1 MMHSFASYTQT
12 SLNALQF
19 NLKSQDAINKK
30 QEILTGIAHHYKS
43 NPTSILFV
51 GFSPLILG
59 VTYKQVFVT
68 GITEETKIY
77 LDASDIKYT
86 YIDLKD
92 LIGYKKQF
100 SWVVAGDEYFT
111 FANTEEE
118 QQASVEI
125 IASLAKDLIVTTL
138 RDYKNQNFKDRE
150 FSQPQAVYNH
160 SDSLVFL
167 EYHKYEYSDKNAWA
181 TTVYEMQDDKMQ
193 AHGPFPRRAM
203 FFKQLAK
210 FSIDAGAKQ
219 FYVHKDLMYKSLIRK
234 NYEHVIS
241 ISI

>member
-1 MMHSFASYTQT
+1 MTNSFASYTQA

-30 QEILTGIAHHYKS
+30 QEILTGIAAYYKS

-51 GFSPLILG
+51 GFSPLIMG
-59 VTYKQVFVT
+59 VTYKQIFVT
-68 GITEETKIY
+68 NITSETKNY

-86 YIDLKD
+86 YIDTKD
-92 LIGYKKQF
+92 LSGYKKQF

-111 FANTEEE
+111 FADTEEE
-118 QQASVEI
+118 QQTSVASIVE
-125 IASLAKDLIVTTL
+125 LAKDLIVTTL

-181 TTVYEMQDDKMQ
+181 TTVYEMQDNNTKSY
-193 AHGPFPRRAM
+193 GPFSRRAM

-210 FSIDAGAKQ
+210 FSIDAGARQ
-219 FYVHKDLMYKSLIRK
+219 FYVHKDLMYKSLIKK

>member
-1 MMHSFASYTQT
+1 MTHSFASYTQA

-30 QEILTGIAHHYKS
+30 QEILTGIAAHYKS

-77 LDASDIKYT
+77 LDSSDIKYT

-181 TTVYEMQDDKMQ
+181 TMVYEMQDTSTKSY
-193 AHGPFPRRAM
+193 GPFSRRAM

>member
-1 MMHSFASYTQT
+1 MLNSFANYTQT

-30 QEILTGIAHHYKS
+30 QEILTGIATHYKS

-59 VTYKQVFVT
+59 VSYKQVFVT
-68 GITEETKIY
+68 AVTEETKNY
-77 LDASDIKYT
+77 LDSSGIKYT
-86 YIDLKD
+86 YIDIKD
-92 LIGYKKQF
+92 LPNYKKHF

-111 FANTEEE
+111 FANSEEA
-118 QQASVEI
+118 QQKSVEI
-125 IASLAKDLIVTTL
+125 IAELAKDLVVTTL

-167 EYHKYEYSDKNAWA
+167 EYHKYEYADKNAWA
-181 TTVYEMQDDKMQ
+181 TMVYEMQDGKTQ
-193 AHGPFPRRAM
+193 SYGPFARRAM

-210 FSIDAGAKQ
+210 FSIDAGAKH

>member
-1 MMHSFASYTQT
+1 MTQGFASYTQA

-30 QEILTGIAHHYKS
+30 QEILTGIAAHYKS

-51 GFSPLILG
+51 GFSPLMLG
-59 VTYKQVFVT
+59 VTYKQIFVT
-68 GITEETKIY
+68 NITAETKNY

-86 YIDLKD
+86 YIDTND
-92 LIGYKKQF
+92 LPGYKKQF

-111 FANTEEE
+111 FARTEEE
-118 QQASVEI
+118 QQTSVEI

-160 SDSLVFL
+160 SDSMVFL

-181 TTVYEMQDDKMQ
+181 TTVYEMQDANTKSY
-193 AHGPFPRRAM
+193 GPFSRRAM

-210 FSIDAGAKQ
+210 FSIDAGARQ
-219 FYVHKDLMYKSLIRK
+219 FYVHKDLMYKSLIRR

>member
-1 MMHSFASYTQT
+1 MTHSFASYTQA

-30 QEILTGIAHHYKS
+30 QEILTGIAAHYKS

-77 LDASDIKYT
+77 LDSSDIKYT

-181 TTVYEMQDDKMQ
+181 TMVYEMQDTSTKSY
-193 AHGPFPRRAM
+193 GPFSRRAM

-210 FSIDAGAKQ
+210 FSIDAGARQ

>member
-1 MMHSFASYTQT
+1 MPLSFATYTYT
-12 SLNALQF
+12 SLNALKF

-30 QEILTGIAHHYKS
+30 QEILSGIEHHYKS
-43 NPTSILFV
+43 TPNNILFV
-51 GFSPLILG
+51 GFSPMMLG
-59 VTYKQVFVT
+59 VTYKNVFVT
-68 GITEETKIY
+68 GITVETKNYFDSI
-77 LDASDIKYT
+77 AIKYT
-86 YIDLKD
+86 YIDAKD
-92 LIGYKKQF
+92 LKGYAKQF

-111 FANTEEE
+111 FAQTEQD
-118 QQASVEI
+118 QQASVAL

-138 RDYKNQNFKDRE
+138 CDYKNQNFKDRE

-160 SDSLVFL
+160 SDSLIFL
-167 EYHKYEYSDKNAWA
+167 EYHRYEYSDKNAWA
-181 TTVYEMQDDKMQ
+181 TTVYEMQDDKTQ
-193 AHGPFPRRAM
+193 AYGPFTRRAM